1 MSTQY
6 KAMKDL
12 EVGDKTFVEIFAE
25 ENCNAIHYTSTRTAE
40 NTWHIQTNSLI
51 SSLAGMDHLVKNG
64 WQVKLDPRGT
74 EWPSKYYAG
83 ANFYVERATEGT
95 VVLKTVDKKEE
106 TSEEDTV
113 AAAVSEPAEEGVVEG
128 VSLTDTSGMDDD
140 ALSSDELLDGPNWNK
155 AKTMTK
161 QGMEDYADK
170 FNIQI
175 DPTKSKSVML
185 DAFKAEWAEKVEGV
199 A

>member
-1 MSTQY
+1 MSQY

-25 ENCNAIHYTSTRTAE
+25 DNCNSIHYTSTRIAD

-64 WQVKLDPRGT
+64 WQIKLDPRGT
-74 EWPSKYYAG
+74 EWPSKFYAG
-83 ANFYVERATEGT
+83 ANFYVEKAAEGT

-106 TSEEDTV
+106 AV
-113 AAAVSEPAEEGVVEG
+113 ATAVSEPPEKGVVEDA
-128 VSLTDTSGMDDD
+128 SLTDTSGMDDA

-155 AKTMTK
+155 AKVMTK
-161 QGMEDYADK
+161 QDMEDYADK

>member
-25 ENCNAIHYTSTRTAE
+25 ENCNAIHYTSTRIAD
-40 NTWHIQTNSLI
+40 NTWHIQTNSLLGC
-51 SSLAGMDHLVKNG
+51 LAGMDHLVKNG
-64 WQVKLDPRGT
+64 WQLKLDPRGT
-74 EWPSKYYAG
+74 EFPSKHYAG

-106 TSEEDTV
+106 MSEEDTV
-113 AAAVSEPAEEGVVEG
+113 AAAVSEPAEEGI
-128 VSLTDTSGMDDD
+128 SLTGTSGMDDD
-140 ALSSDELLDGPNWNK
+140 DLSSDELLDGPNWNK